1 MKLTSYVLIVTAGAI
16 VGLSSCERKTV
27 VVVDRPSSE
36 PVSRTKTLETA
47 SLTAAINAYEQ
58 APSNERAAEVKKAF
72 AELDSEIAELE
83 SRVARK
89 DGEERA
95 EAAQKLA
102 NLIAFRNAETAR
114 FAKHQT
120 GTNPEVRVDGRT
132 GAEKVGD
139 AARRTGEALKDAA
152 KETGDAIK
160 DAVR

>member
-1 MKLTSYVLIVTAGAI
+1 MV
-16 VGLSSCERKTV
+16 EP
-27 VVVDRPSSE
+27 PSSE

-58 APSNERAAEVKKAF
+58 APSNERAADVKKAF

-83 SRVARK
+83 SDVARK

-102 NLIAFRNAETAR
+102 NLTAFRNAESAR
-114 FAKHQT
+114 FAKRQT
-120 GTNPEVRVDGRT
+120 GAGATPEVRVDGRS